1 MDHLAVRFHVRGK
14 LEYDGKEWN
23 YIGGRIGHSTVEVL
37 DLSIEVLKLHLL
49 EFLVISDEDLEDTT
63 LSWRLIDN
71 ERNSRCMCRL
81 DDDSNVKNMVKH
93 VTRVAAGFVEIFAVS
108 PERHGFASSDEEE
121 EAMVIEEKE
130 EQQCQ
135 HEQQVVTEHQV
146 QDEEQVLTQQQ
157 LEIMQIKMEHE
168 HQVEYEQQEG
178 RQIEHLDE
186 QFLQAF
192 VPNIARKM
200 PVVRAP
206 LQVQDKG
213 KEIEIDSANGG
224 DDAEDRSDSDY
235 DDLLEAD
242 SGDSSADDD
251 EALFYRKY
259 AEELKQSVRRQML
272 GEDRAKV
279 KEDFIIPENI
289 KEAEEEGSDCF
300 DSDDNLSFDEDSDGE
315 VKTSRTKHRVYD
327 QTAEVKEFEVGQCFT
342 DSREFKQA
350 LVNYG
355 LKEHH
360 HLRFTKDERTR
371 VLAKCSW
378 VSCPWSIYGSLVPSR
393 SQWFTVRRWRIR
405 RGGARIFA
413 GGGWRKNGEE
423 VNAACGVRAGR
434 GGWSAVRLDQVRSGS
449 SRWRKTCQRGAKPP
463 AKPAIISQGGNLSG
477 FV

>member
-1 MDHLAVRFHVRGK
+1 MGTRRQLGYDGGGVKGGGVAGGIRGGGGAGVCVAGSAGEVWTATGEVYWHRRMDHLAVRFHVRGK

-23 YIGGRIGHSTVEVL
+23 YIGGRTGHSTVEVL

-108 PERHGFASSDEEE
+108 PERHRVASSDEEE

-157 LEIMQIKMEHE
+157 PEIMQIKMEHE
-168 HQVEYEQQEG
+168 QQVQYEQQEG
-178 RQIEHLDE
+178 RQIEQLDE

-200 PVVRAP
+200 PFVRAP

-213 KEIEIDSANGG
+213 KEIEIDSADGG

-235 DDLLEAD
+235 DDVLEAV

-279 KEDFIIPENI
+279 KEDFIIPKNI
-289 KEAEEEGSDCF
+289 KEAQDEGSDCF

-327 QTAEVKEFEVGQCFT
+327 QTAEVKEFEVTVVQ
-342 DSREFKQA
+342 
-350 LVNYG
+350 
-355 LKEHH
+355 
-360 HLRFTKDERTR
+360 
-371 VLAKCSW
+371 
-378 VSCPWSIYGSLVPSR
+378 
-393 SQWFTVRRWRIR
+393 SQ
-405 RGGARIFA
+405 
-413 GGGWRKNGEE
+413 
-423 VNAACGVRAGR
+423 
-434 GGWSAVRLDQVRSGS
+434 
-449 SRWRKTCQRGAKPP
+449 
-463 AKPAIISQGGNLSG
+463 
-477 FV
+477 

>member
-1 MDHLAVRFHVRGK
+1 
-14 LEYDGKEWN
+14 
-23 YIGGRIGHSTVEVL
+23 
-37 DLSIEVLKLHLL
+37 
-49 EFLVISDEDLEDTT
+49 
-63 LSWRLIDN
+63 
-71 ERNSRCMCRL
+71 
-81 DDDSNVKNMVKH
+81 
-93 VTRVAAGFVEIFAVS
+93 
-108 PERHGFASSDEEE
+108 
-121 EAMVIEEKE
+121 
-130 EQQCQ
+130 
-135 HEQQVVTEHQV
+135 
-146 QDEEQVLTQQQ
+146 
-157 LEIMQIKMEHE
+157 
-168 HQVEYEQQEG
+168 
-178 RQIEHLDE
+178 
-186 QFLQAF
+186 
-192 VPNIARKM
+192 M